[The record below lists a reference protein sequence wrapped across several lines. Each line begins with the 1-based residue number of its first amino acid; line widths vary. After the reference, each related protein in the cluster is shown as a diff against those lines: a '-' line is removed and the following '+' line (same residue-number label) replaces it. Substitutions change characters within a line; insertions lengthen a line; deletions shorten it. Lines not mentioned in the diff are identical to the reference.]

1 MRCLGWWSDDR
12 GRGGALWTGASW
24 CDDRGGV
31 CLIVGMVLMIV
42 VVGLGVIVVVGWRIM
57 VVEFVLSNFVSL
69 GVGFGRLVSAR
80 QLVFWCLVT
89 PRVVFGRLVSVRQLF
104 FVIMFV

>member
-1 MRCLGWWSDDR
+1 MDWGFVVRR
-12 GRGGALWTGASW
+12 P
-24 CDDRGGV
+24 GGV
-31 CLIVGMVLMIV
+31 CMIVGMVLMVV

-69 GVGFGRLVSAR
+69 RVGFGRLDSTR

-89 PRVVFGRLVSVRQLF
+89 P
-104 FVIMFV
+104 